1 MVPNMYKSP
10 TEPWF
15 MGVFNVGGKWGKWL
29 LFRRKQHIFTWCFS
43 WSLLSSPGQ
52 SCRRSVR
59 FVRTYHQC
67 FRRLF
72 PTSGNG
78 VSDFQEFPP
87 FQTEI
92 DMMSWC
98 RSSNLLGLWKKADDF
113 LTLAKCIVLIRRNQ
127 RNGAVGNT
135 VQGQISHTWESHL
148 QFCGTQGT
156 TILCW
161 SCRPAT
167 PSWIWEEGRHKKFC
181 FTTELDTPEKPPASL
196 ISRDLCRENHPG
208 MSMVSNILQSTL
220 IQKPTDS
227 MISHD
232 IRLRRGPP
240 ADKLR
245 KNKDP
250 CPQVGKGC
258 PKLNINKVSTIAATT
273 WCRHKHYFSH
283 SPEKHVVARK
293 TCWTLMNMSQKTGNI
308 EHHIIS
314 YNII

>member
-1 MVPNMYKSP
+1 MS
-10 TEPWF
+10 
-15 MGVFNVGGKWGKWL
+15 G
-29 LFRRKQHIFTWCFS
+29 
-43 WSLLSSPGQ
+43 
-52 SCRRSVR
+52 
-59 FVRTYHQC
+59 
-67 FRRLF
+67 
-72 PTSGNG
+72 GNG
-78 VSDFQEFPP
+78 GSDYSFDANNTYSPDVSVEVFCPALDSLAGAVFGSWGLITNASGDCFQHLEMEFQISRNFPP

-293 TCWTLMNMSQKTGNI
+293 TCWTLMNMSKKTGNI